1 MDILIIGGT
10 RNLGHYLALALLNA
24 GHRVTV
30 FNRGRTRDQLPASVE
45 RLRGDRTQPDQIAAA
60 LGRRTFDAIV
70 DTTLYKEEDTE
81 AIIRLLRDRTGHY
94 IFLSS
99 GQVYLVVE
107 GARRPFTEDSYPGLL
122 MPAPVENTFSYEEW
136 QYGMDKRRCED
147 ALHAAWE
154 REKFPYTA
162 LRLPMVNSER
172 DHFFRLYNYILRLD
186 DGGGIIAPSTPN
198 YPLRHVYAGDV
209 VQAVMRAIERGQGEG
224 KAYNIAQDE
233 TLTLDEFIGLL
244 ASIMGVE
251 TQIIRAPRARL
262 QADGLLPDCSP
273 FSERW
278 MSELDNARSKTELG
292 MVYTPVETYLSA
304 IVDHYRASP
313 PPPPS
318 SYRRRKVE
326 LSIAAEVNL
335 EATGSYKK

>member
-1 MDILIIGGT
+1 MNILIIGGT
-10 RNLGHYLALALLNA
+10 RNLGHFLALALLNA
-24 GHRVTV
+24 GHRVTI
-30 FNRGRTRDQLPASVE
+30 FNRGRTRDQLPESVE

-60 LGRRTFDAIV
+60 LGRRTFDAVV
-70 DTTLYKEEDTE
+70 DTTLYKEEDAH

-99 GQVYLVVE
+99 GQVYLVLE

-147 ALHAAWE
+147 ALRAAWE

-209 VQAVMRAIERGQGEG
+209 VQAMMRAIERGKGEG
-224 KAYNIAQDE
+224 KVYNISQEE
-233 TLTLDEFIGLL
+233 TLTLDDFIGLL

-251 TQIIRAPRARL
+251 TQIIRVPRARL

-278 MSELDNARSKTELG
+278 MSELDNARSKTDLG

-304 IVDHYRASP
+304 IVAHYRAYP
-313 PPPPS
+313 PPIPS

-326 LSIAAEVNL
+326 LSIAAEMNL

>member
-10 RNLGHYLALALLNA
+10 RNLGHFLALALLKA
-24 GHRVTV
+24 GHRVTI
-30 FNRGRTRDQLPASVE
+30 FNRGRTRDQLPESVE

-60 LGRRTFDAIV
+60 LGRRTFDAVV

-81 AIIRLLRDRTGHY
+81 SIIRLLRDRTGHY
-94 IFLSS
+94 VFLSS

-147 ALHAAWE
+147 ALRAAWE
-154 REKFPYTA
+154 QKKFPYTT

-186 DGGGIIAPSTPN
+186 DSGGIIAPSTPN

-209 VQAVMRAIERGQGEG
+209 VQSIMRVIERGEGEG
-224 KAYNIAQDE
+224 KAYNISQDE
-233 TLTLDEFIGLL
+233 TLTLEDFIGLL

-313 PPPPS
+313 PPTPS

>member
-1 MDILIIGGT
+1 MKILIIGGT
-10 RNLGHYLALALLNA
+10 RNLGHFLALALLNA

-30 FNRGRTRDQLPASVE
+30 FNRGRSRDQLPESVE
-45 RLRGDRTQPDQIAAA
+45 RLRGDRTRPDQLAAA
-60 LGRRTFDAIV
+60 LGSRTFDAVV
-70 DTTLYKEEDTE
+70 DTTLYKEEDAQ
-81 AIIRLLRDRTGHY
+81 AITRLLRDRTGHY

-107 GARRPFTEDSYPGLL
+107 GARRPFTEDSYSGLL

-136 QYGMDKRRCED
+136 QYGIDKRRCED
-147 ALHAAWE
+147 ALRAAWE

-172 DHFFRLYNYILRLD
+172 DPFLRLYNYILRLD

-209 VQAVMRAIERGQGEG
+209 VQALMRVIERGKGEG
-224 KAYNIAQDE
+224 RAYNISQDE
-233 TLTLDEFIGLL
+233 TLTLDDFIGLL

-251 TQIIRAPRARL
+251 AQIIRAPRARL

-278 MSELDNARSKTELG
+278 MSELDNARSKAELG

-304 IVDHYRASP
+304 IVEHYRAHP
-313 PPPPS
+313 PPAPV
-318 SYRRRKVE
+318 SYRRRRVE
-326 LSIAAEVNL
+326 LSIAAEMQI
-335 EATGSYKK
+335 EGAGGYKK